1 MRSAECGVRN
11 ECGMRNAEC
20 GMRNAETR
28 NGRRGEYVSAF
39 RLRLLPSAFCL
50 LPSAFCLLP
59 SAFCLTPSALHSA
72 FRTPHSF
79 RIPQSAIRNHCTL
92 AVTDA
97 LAASVKVQLLR
108 LLPAL
113 EQAPDQ
119 TASRPFDTV
128 SVIAAP
134 TVNDADPA
142 LPTATLNPAGLDVT
156 RSPLRPVA
164 VSVSVAV

>member
-1 MRSAECGVRN
+1 
-11 ECGMRNAEC
+11 MRNAEC

-39 RLRLLPSAFCL
+39 RLPPSAFRLRLLPSALRL
-50 LPSAFCLLP
+50 LPCIP
-59 SAFCLTPSALHSA
+59 HSA

-79 RIPQSAIRNHCTL
+79 RIPQSAFRNHCTL
-92 AVTDA
+92 AVTVA

-128 SVIAAP
+128 SVTDAP
-134 TVNDADPA
+134 TVNDADPL

-156 RSPLRPVA
+156 RSPLRPLA

>member
-1 MRSAECGVRN
+1 
-11 ECGMRNAEC
+11 MRNAEC
-20 GMRNAETR
+20 GMRKPATDE
-28 NGRRGEYVSAF
+28 GRIRF
-39 RLRLLPSAFCL
+39 RLLPSAFCL
-50 LPSAFCLLP
+50 PPSAFRLP
-59 SAFCLTPSALHSA
+59 PCIPHSA

-79 RIPQSAIRNHCTL
+79 RIPHSAFRNHCTL
-92 AVTDA
+92 AVTVA
-97 LAASVKVQLLR
+97 LGASVKVQLLR

-128 SVIAAP
+128 SVTDAP

-156 RSPLRPVA
+156 RSPLRPLA
-164 VSVSVAV
+164 VTVSVAV

>member
-11 ECGMRNAEC
+11 ANAE
-20 GMRNAETR
+20 R
-28 NGRRGEYVSAF
+28 GRERRIRSDHTDLIRLDCAF
-39 RLRLLPSAFCL
+39 R
-50 LPSAFCLLP
+50 
-59 SAFCLTPSALHSA
+59 TPQSISHSA
-72 FRTPHSF
+72 FRIPF
-79 RIPQSAIRNHCTL
+79 RIPHSAFRNHCTL

-128 SVIAAP
+128 SVIDAP

-142 LPTATLNPAGLDVT
+142 VPTATLNPAGLDVT
-156 RSPLRPVA
+156 RSPLRPLA